1 MFAMIQHG
9 HFEKKY
15 TGNTVTNELN
25 LNIVHFPNKISLM
38 YSGCTIVN

>member
-25 LNIVHFPNKISLM
+25 NIVHFPNKISLM
-38 YSGCTIVN
+38 YSGCTVIN